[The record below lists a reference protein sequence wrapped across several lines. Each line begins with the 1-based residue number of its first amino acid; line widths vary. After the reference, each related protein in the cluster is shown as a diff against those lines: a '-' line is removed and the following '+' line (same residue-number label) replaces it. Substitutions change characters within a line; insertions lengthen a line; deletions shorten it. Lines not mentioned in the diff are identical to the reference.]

1 LFHPDGVSD
10 LANLQA
16 AIGHEFRDPALLRL
30 AMTHPSRLNSARGTT
45 QHNQRLEFLGDSVL
59 GLTLTHE
66 LYQRF
71 PAVMEGPLTKARAQL
86 VNSRTLADLATK
98 LDLGEFLIMSS
109 SEARSGGRTKQSALA
124 DAYEALLGAMYL
136 DGGLEVPRRFLQAQ
150 FSEILDAVSFD
161 SDEGNP
167 KGELQEILQA
177 DSSEPPVYTLIQ
189 FAGPDHDRVFECSV
203 SHQDKELARGE
214 GRSKKL
220 AETAAAE
227 AALVKLRAAKA
238 PSKAASK
245 KRD

>member
-1 LFHPDGVSD
+1 
-10 LANLQA
+10 
-16 AIGHEFRDPALLRL
+16 
-30 AMTHPSRLNSARGTT
+30 
-45 QHNQRLEFLGDSVL
+45 
-59 GLTLTHE
+59 
-66 LYQRF
+66 
-71 PAVMEGPLTKARAQL
+71 
-86 VNSRTLADLATK
+86 
-98 LDLGEFLIMSS
+98 
-109 SEARSGGRTKQSALA
+109 
-124 DAYEALLGAMYL
+124 
-136 DGGLEVPRRFLQAQ
+136 VPRRFLQAQ